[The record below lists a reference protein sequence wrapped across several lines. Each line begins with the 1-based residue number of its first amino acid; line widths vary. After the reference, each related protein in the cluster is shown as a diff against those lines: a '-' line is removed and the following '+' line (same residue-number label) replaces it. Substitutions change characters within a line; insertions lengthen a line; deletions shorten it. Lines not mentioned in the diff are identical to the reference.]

1 MPNISSL
8 AKKVNGLI
16 EGDSNL
22 SIKGV
27 GDLRTSPKDF
37 VSFLSDNRYYK
48 YFEESNS
55 NIILVNKDFSQ
66 PRLQKTLI
74 RVENPVFAY
83 IQLLE
88 YFSPKKQYQ
97 TGIHNTAIISKS
109 AQIGQNVSI
118 GPYAVIGSNVKIEDS
133 SFIGP
138 SCYIGDHVII
148 GKQTVIKPNVS
159 IYNNTSI
166 GSFCIIESGTVIG
179 ADGFGLTFHNGENH
193 IIPHMGKVII
203 EDKVWVGANCAID
216 KGTINNTIIGF
227 GTKMDNLIQIAHN
240 VQIGEHCVI
249 AGQSAIAGS
258 TTIGDYVTIAG
269 QVGIIGHL
277 NIGNHCTIASKSQ
290 VTKSLN
296 NKSFVSGIP
305 ARDHK
310 KNLKLN
316 AQLNNLDSLYSKLK
330 NEK

>member
-37 VSFLSDNRYYK
+37 VSFLSDDRYYK

>member
-37 VSFLSDNRYYK
+37 VSFLSDDRYYK

-203 EDKVWVGANCAID
+203 EDKVWIGANCAID

>member
-8 AKKVNGLI
+8 AKKVDGLI

-22 SIKGV
+22 TIKGI

-37 VSFLSDNRYYK
+37 VSFLSDDRYYK

-55 NIILVNKDFSQ
+55 NIILVNKNFSQ

-88 YFSPKKQYQ
+88 YFSPKKQYK

-148 GKQTVIKPNVS
+148 GQQTIIKPNVS
-159 IYNNTSI
+159 IYNNISI
-166 GSFCIIESGTVIG
+166 GSFCIVESGTVIG

-240 VQIGEHCVI
+240 VQIGQHCVI

-296 NKSFVSGIP
+296 DKSFVSGIP